1 MPCPSAFSTA
11 RMREVN
17 SCPPGIARKEIPV
30 ATPSRRMLRRRV
42 SAGRIGEVITRRSE
56 VLGELAEFLALGTAS
71 VIDEEGILMLEAS
84 EEPLELGEDV
94 LI

>member
-1 MPCPSAFSTA
+1 M
-11 RMREVN
+11 
-17 SCPPGIARKEIPV
+17 
-30 ATPSRRMLRRRV
+30 
-42 SAGRIGEVITRRSE
+42 SAGDGTEGDARSYAISEDAETEGIGGAHLIGEVITRRSE

-71 VIDEEGILMLEAS
+71 VIDEEGILVLEAS

>member
-1 MPCPSAFSTA
+1 
-11 RMREVN
+11 
-17 SCPPGIARKEIPV
+17 
-30 ATPSRRMLRRRV
+30 
-42 SAGRIGEVITRRSE
+42 VITRRSE

-71 VIDEEGILMLEAS
+71 VIDEEGVLMLEAS

>member
-1 MPCPSAFSTA
+1 M
-11 RMREVN
+11 
-17 SCPPGIARKEIPV
+17 
-30 ATPSRRMLRRRV
+30 
-42 SAGRIGEVITRRSE
+42 ITRRSK

-71 VIDEEGILMLEAS
+71 VIDEEGVLMLEAS